1 MFDGRM
7 DRQVKVSGHR
17 IGLGTFECGQNGE
30 VRTWVDSSSLPVQ
43 RARHNFWPENVH
55 IEEKQLMDP
64 QRHTV
69 SVCLGQQAYPVY
81 IGESLIERVGG
92 ICLECGLTGRAAIVT
107 DRNVGEIY
115 GETVSSALANEG
127 FKASS
132 HLVEPGESSKS
143 FETAAAVCEDLARH
157 GINRQSF
164 VVALGGGVIGDLAG
178 FVAAIYNRGI
188 PVVQVPTT
196 VMAQVD
202 SSVGGKTA
210 INLSAGKNLVGAFHQ
225 PRAVLADTDT
235 LNTLGT
241 RERNEG
247 FAEVIKYGVI
257 RERELLSEL
266 RHGVLNLPELVR
278 RCVAIKASFV
288 EADEKETTGHRAL
301 LNFGH
306 TLGHGIEAAAGYGT
320 LLHGEA
326 VALGMV
332 AAAHVSARRV
342 GFPEREVAELI
353 EVIKHFN
360 LPTKLPQQL
369 SRAEILRKALMDKK
383 FADGKIRFVV
393 ANRLGNAFLSSE
405 VTVEDLEFGLSAI
418 EL

>member
-1 MFDGRM
+1 VGSF
-7 DRQVKVSGHR
+7 QKELGH
-17 IGLGTFECGQNGE
+17 
-30 VRTWVDSSSLPVQ
+30 
-43 RARHNFWPENVH
+43 
-55 IEEKQLMDP
+55 LMDP
-64 QRHTV
+64 QVRTV
-69 SVCLGQQAYPVY
+69 LIRLGRQSYPVY
-81 IGESLIERVGG
+81 IGENFLHEVGH
-92 ICLECGLTGRAAIVT
+92 ICRECGLTGRAAIVT
-107 DRNVGEIY
+107 DRNVGEYY
-115 GETVSSALANEG
+115 GQTVSFALANEG
-127 FKASS
+127 FKVSS
-132 HLVEPGESSKS
+132 HLVEPGERSKS

-188 PVVQVPTT
+188 PVVQIPTT

-225 PRAVLADTDT
+225 PVAVLADTST
-235 LNTLGT
+235 LDTLGT

-266 RHGVLNLPELVR
+266 RHSVLNLPDLVR
-278 RCVAIKASFV
+278 RCAAIKASFV

-306 TLGHGIEAAAGYGT
+306 TLGHGIEAAAGYGR

-332 AAAHVSARRV
+332 AAAHVSVRRA
-342 GFPEREVAELI
+342 GLPENEVTELVKAI
-353 EVIKHFN
+353 EHFN
-360 LPTKLPQQL
+360 LPTKLSQQL
-369 SRAEILRKALMDKK
+369 SRGEILKKALMDKK

-393 ANRLGNAFLSSE
+393 ASRLGNAFVSSE
-405 VTVEDLEFGLSAI
+405 VTLEDLEFGLTAI
-418 EL
+418 EV